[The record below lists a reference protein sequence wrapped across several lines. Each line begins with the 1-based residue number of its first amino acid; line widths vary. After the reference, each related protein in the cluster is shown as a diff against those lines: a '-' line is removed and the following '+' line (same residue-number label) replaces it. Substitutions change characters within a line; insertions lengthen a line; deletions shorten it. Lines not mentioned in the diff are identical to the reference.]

1 MGSRDAVSGGEQ
13 TFPAFAGP
21 PGYVDS
27 DSRCPQ
33 FVAAVAET
41 ESPKEKMGTADDPLL
56 NQTGEGPV
64 NHLARTHLIC
74 IMCTK
79 RMKSCFSSA
88 SSSIMH
94 AASRL
99 GVAPAVYVLL

>member
-1 MGSRDAVSGGEQ
+1 MGSRDAVSGAVGQ

-21 PGYVDS
+21 PGYVDF

-33 FVAAVAET
+33 FVAEQKH
-41 ESPKEKMGTADDPLL
+41 SPKEKMGTADDPLL